1 MSTPMRKQY
10 LEIKKRYPDAIVFF
24 RLGDFYETFDEDA
37 KMVSQIC
44 DIVLTSRP
52 VSKGKRV
59 PMAGVPHHAADGYIA
74 KLIGAG
80 HKVAIVEQV
89 SDEPERGLMLRDV
102 VRVITPGTVVE
113 PTLLEEK
120 RNNYLAALVFEAGP
134 DMPEQKEGAAG
145 IAYVDI
151 TTGEFATTQLDGDE
165 VRKEVEEELS
175 RLQPAEC
182 LVEEGE
188 GFRPSVEGVH
198 FTPYESWRF
207 EVERAREA
215 LLAQFGASSLEGY
228 GCEGLPLAI
237 SAAGAI
243 VQYLE
248 ETQKAAL
255 EQLDGLRTYSTEA
268 FMTLDSATRRN
279 LELTQTIRTRSV
291 QGSLLGVLDHTVTSM
306 GGRLLRRWLSQ
317 PLLEIEKL
325 NRRLDTVE
333 ALYSQGALRVEL
345 LSLLKGVR
353 DLERLTGRVVQG
365 ITGPRDLLAVRM
377 TLEVV
382 PQIKENLAK
391 FSLPPHHP
399 LVELALDPCSEV
411 AELIARVVAEDTPAT
426 LGAPGVIAP
435 GFSPELDNLLAA
447 AKEAKEWVASLERR
461 ERKRTGI
468 KSLRVGYNKVFGY
481 YIEVTRPNLH
491 LVPEDYIRKQTLVN
505 AERFITPDLKE
516 YETRILI
523 AQERRQELEAQLFRQ
538 VCQEVALYASRLL
551 STARALARLDVCTAL
566 AEMAARNNY
575 VRPLLTAEN
584 EIDIIAGRHPVVELT
599 QREEPFVPNDA
610 HLASEE
616 QIIVLTGPN
625 MAGKS
630 TYLRQVALI
639 VLMAQMGSFVPAD
652 EARIGLVDRIFTRI
666 GAQVEISA
674 GQSTFMVEMLEM
686 ANILHHAT
694 DRSLLILDEIGRGT
708 STYDGISI
716 AWAVVEYIHNHPR
729 LRAKTLYA
737 THYHELTELAQ
748 FLPRARNYNVA
759 VAEEG
764 DQVIFLRRVVP
775 GGMDKSYGIHV
786 AQLAGL
792 PRAVIHRAQ
801 EILEELEEGVSR
813 SPMRAPKAKQL
824 PLLSLEHPLLEELK
838 SLDVDSLSPIEAL
851 NRLYEWQKRLRGEST
866 SQNSF

>member
-37 KMVSQIC
+37 KMVSQTC

-120 RNNYLAALVFEAGP
+120 RNNYLAALVFEDGP
-134 DMPEQKEGAAG
+134 DMPEQKEEAAG

-279 LELTQTIRTRSV
+279 LELTQTIR
-291 QGSLLGVLDHTVTSM
+291 
-306 GGRLLRRWLSQ
+306 
-317 PLLEIEKL
+317 K
-325 NRRLDTVE
+325 
-333 ALYSQGALRVEL
+333 
-345 LSLLKGVR
+345 
-353 DLERLTGRVVQG
+353 
-365 ITGPRDLLAVRM
+365 
-377 TLEVV
+377 
-382 PQIKENLAK
+382 
-391 FSLPPHHP
+391 
-399 LVELALDPCSEV
+399 
-411 AELIARVVAEDTPAT
+411 
-426 LGAPGVIAP
+426 
-435 GFSPELDNLLAA
+435 
-447 AKEAKEWVASLERR
+447 
-461 ERKRTGI
+461 
-468 KSLRVGYNKVFGY
+468 
-481 YIEVTRPNLH
+481 
-491 LVPEDYIRKQTLVN
+491 
-505 AERFITPDLKE
+505 
-516 YETRILI
+516 
-523 AQERRQELEAQLFRQ
+523 
-538 VCQEVALYASRLL
+538 
-551 STARALARLDVCTAL
+551 
-566 AEMAARNNY
+566 
-575 VRPLLTAEN
+575 
-584 EIDIIAGRHPVVELT
+584 
-599 QREEPFVPNDA
+599 
-610 HLASEE
+610 
-616 QIIVLTGPN
+616 
-625 MAGKS
+625 
-630 TYLRQVALI
+630 
-639 VLMAQMGSFVPAD
+639 
-652 EARIGLVDRIFTRI
+652 
-666 GAQVEISA
+666 
-674 GQSTFMVEMLEM
+674 
-686 ANILHHAT
+686 
-694 DRSLLILDEIGRGT
+694 IGR
-708 STYDGISI
+708 
-716 AWAVVEYIHNHPR
+716 A
-729 LRAKTLYA
+729 
-737 THYHELTELAQ
+737 
-748 FLPRARNYNVA
+748 
-759 VAEEG
+759 
-764 DQVIFLRRVVP
+764 
-775 GGMDKSYGIHV
+775 HV
-786 AQLAGL
+786 
-792 PRAVIHRAQ
+792 
-801 EILEELEEGVSR
+801 
-813 SPMRAPKAKQL
+813 
-824 PLLSLEHPLLEELK
+824 
-838 SLDVDSLSPIEAL
+838 
-851 NRLYEWQKRLRGEST
+851 
-866 SQNSF
+866 

>member
-1 MSTPMRKQY
+1 LQRATSMSTPMRKQY

-37 KMVSQIC
+37 KTVSQIC

-89 SDEPERGLMLRDV
+89 SEEPQQGLMLRDV
-102 VRVITPGTVVE
+102 VRVVTPGTVVE

-120 RNNYLAALVFEAGP
+120 RNNYLAALVVEEDRAGV
-134 DMPEQKEGAAG
+134 
-145 IAYVDI
+145 AYIDI
-151 TTGEFATTQLDGDE
+151 TTGEFATTQLDGDD

-175 RLQPAEC
+175 RLQPVEC

-188 GFRPSVEGVH
+188 GFRPSLEGVH
-198 FTPYESWRF
+198 FTPYDSWRF
-207 EVERAREA
+207 EVERAGQA

-228 GCEGLPLAI
+228 GCQGLPLAI

-291 QGSLLGVLDHTVTSM
+291 QGSLLGVIDATVTSM

-317 PLLEIEKL
+317 PLLEMERL

-333 ALYSQGALRVEL
+333 ALHSQGALRAEL
-345 LSLLKGVR
+345 LSLLRGVR
-353 DLERLTGRVVQG
+353 DLERLIGRVVQG
-365 ITGPRDLLAVRM
+365 IAGPRDLLAVQM
-377 TLEVV
+377 SLEVV
-382 PQIKENLAK
+382 PQIKETLAQ

-399 LVELALDPCSEV
+399 LLEVALDPCSEV
-411 AELIARVVAEDTPAT
+411 VELVAKAIAEDAPAT
-426 LGAPGVIAP
+426 LGASGVIAP
-435 GFSPELDNLLAA
+435 GFSPELDKLLAA
-447 AKEAKEWVASLERR
+447 AKEAKEWVAGLERR
-461 ERKRTGI
+461 ERERTRV
-468 KSLRVGYNKVFGY
+468 KSLKVGYNKVFGY
-481 YIEVTRPNLH
+481 YIEVTKANLDK
-491 LVPEDYIRKQTLVN
+491 VPEEYIRKQTLAG
-505 AERFITPDLKE
+505 AERYITPELKE
-516 YETRILI
+516 YETLILN
-523 AQERRQELEAQLFRQ
+523 AQGRSAELEAQVFRQ
-538 VCQEVALYASRLL
+538 VCQEVALYAPRLL
-551 STARALARLDVCTAL
+551 STARALSRLDVCTAL
-566 AEMAARNNY
+566 AEVAARNNY
-575 VRPLLTAEN
+575 VRPLLTEEK
-584 EIDIIAGRHPVVELT
+584 EIYIVAGRHPVVELT

-610 HLASEE
+610 HLTSEE

-666 GAQVEISA
+666 GAQDEISA
-674 GQSTFMVEMLEM
+674 GQSTFMVEMLET

-716 AWAVVEYIHNHPR
+716 AWAVVEYIHNHPH

-737 THYHELTELAQ
+737 THYHELTELAR
-748 FLPRARNYNVA
+748 FLPRVRNYNMA
-759 VAEEG
+759 VTEEG

-801 EILEELEEGVSR
+801 EILEELEEGAPR

-824 PLLSLEHPLLEELK
+824 PLFSLEHPLLEELK
-838 SLDVDSLSPIEAL
+838 DLDVDSLSPIEAL
-851 NRLYEWQKRLRGEST
+851 NRLYEWRERVKGES
-866 SQNSF
+866 NKAE

>member
-134 DMPEQKEGAAG
+134 DMPEQREEAAG

-481 YIEVTRPNLH
+481 YIEVTKPNLH

-516 YETRILI
+516 YETRILN
-523 AQERRQELEAQLFRQ
+523 AQERSQELEAQLFRQ
-538 VCQEVALYASRLL
+538 VCQEVALYAPRLL
-551 STARALARLDVCTAL
+551 STARTLARLDVSAAL
-566 AEMAARNNY
+566 AELAARNNY

-610 HLASEE
+610 HLTSEE

-666 GAQVEISA
+666 GAQDEISA